1 MGASLW
7 IYDWLLLTRFVL
19 KTNRLFNKKPM
30 IAAGR
35 TRIAPAT

>member
-1 MGASLW
+1 MGASLG

-19 KTNRLFNKKPM
+19 KTNRLFKRNEI

-35 TRIAPAT
+35 TRIAPAM